1 MKNHFIFNKE
11 LVKESIKKA
20 GLTYAELAKIF
31 ADNNVNITE
40 QSIKLWFIKNN
51 ANTPDIQKATILS
64 RILNIPLNEIL
75 YSDDLGEVFAGDNG
89 SQKVAL
95 LEMRAG
101 FGTEG
106 TLDPEFKV
114 ERCIKLPQE
123 FLGKVNAKYAKI
135 IQCYGDSMLP
145 EFNDG
150 DYILVEMLG
159 GRDYIKRPSIY
170 LVRLGD
176 VVYIKRI
183 EFLPNNDIRL
193 ISINPAYPPFLA
205 SETGYEWEIL
215 GAVYGKISVKLG
227 SGFQFLEQG
236 VKGK

>member
-1 MKNHFIFNKE
+1 MKLNKDKTRLIMDERGVTQSDLLDFLRLKGQAVSIDTIKGWFRKTAPKNPSDEKIHLIADFLCVDLTKIIEKQKE
-11 LVKESIKKA
+11 LEPFTSP
-20 GLTYAELAKIF
+20 
-31 ADNNVNITE
+31 
-40 QSIKLWFIKNN
+40 Q
-51 ANTPDIQKATILS
+51 
-64 RILNIPLNEIL
+64 IP
-75 YSDDLGEVFAGDNG
+75 
-89 SQKVAL
+89 L

-135 IQCYGDSMLP
+135 IQCYGDSMMP

-170 LVRLGD
+170 LVCLGD

-183 EFLPNNDIRL
+183 EFLPNNDINL
-193 ISINPAYPPFLA
+193 ISINPAYPAFTA
-205 SETGYEWEIL
+205 SSKGYGWEIL

-227 SGFQFLEQG
+227 SGFQFSEQG
-236 VKGK
+236 IKGK